1 MIKLIGVYDY
11 TVILTYLSLIS
22 SVFGMTQAIH
32 GDYKEHYADSKELY
46 VYERNLD
53 GKRLLVICSFTEKPV
68 GFWAPEGFDLTKGK
82 AVLCNYPDNQ
92 IHGNGF
98 TTRPYETRVYYFE

>member
-1 MIKLIGVYDY
+1 M
-11 TVILTYLSLIS
+11 
-22 SVFGMTQAIH
+22 
-32 GDYKEHYADSKELY
+32 
-46 VYERNLD
+46 
-53 GKRLLVICSFTEKPV
+53 